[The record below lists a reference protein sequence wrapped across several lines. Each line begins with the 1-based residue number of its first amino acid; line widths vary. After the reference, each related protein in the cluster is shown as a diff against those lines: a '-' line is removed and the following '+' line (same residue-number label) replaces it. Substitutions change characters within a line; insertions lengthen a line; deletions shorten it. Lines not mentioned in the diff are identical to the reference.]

1 MANEPDNEDASKPKR
16 RPITIDLP
24 AEEVGRKAASAEAT
38 ASSAASAQAGDAVG
52 AKPSDATDN
61 VKPIEASTKP
71 AAGDSAGA
79 KAESRAG
86 PTGPEIPSAFATRK
100 TASSSSPPKWRPID
114 DPPPPPQRTFGAILM
129 AGIAGAAIGA
139 IVVVGLLVSGLLPPK
154 SDDGVAAEVAVLKA
168 EVASLKQATPNDGV
182 ASLQQQVTALEQK
195 VAESASAPPSGAT
208 DAQLKELQ
216 DRLAALE
223 QTAGQSAS
231 TDELETQVSKLA
243 QDLATLRSATPADA
257 ASLESSLTPI
267 RGELD
272 QLSTRIDEL
281 SAKIDAAPAEDRIA
295 GIETKLDG
303 TAKKVDLAAALAP
316 AVIADALD
324 AAIDSGRPFSAELA
338 ALKSL
343 AIGGD
348 SVEQLATDA
357 ETGVATL
364 AALRSDFETAI
375 AATDLTPIA
384 PETTGTIDRLWQS
397 AQGLVDVR
405 PAHPT
410 EGANPSAIIAR
421 IRAALDAGDLKR
433 AIDEWNALPD
443 TIKTPTSDWA
453 RQVEARIKADDLVAS
468 VRSEAL
474 SRLGAGQ

>member
-24 AEEVGRKAASAEAT
+24 AEEVGRKAASAEAA
-38 ASSAASAQAGDAVG
+38 ASSSASAQGGDAVG
-52 AKPSDATDN
+52 AEPSGATDE
-61 VKPIEASTKP
+61 VKVAEASAKP
-71 AAGDSAGA
+71 AADDSTGA
-79 KAESRAG
+79 KAEPKAG

-114 DPPPPPQRTFGAILM
+114 DPPPPPQRTFGPILM
-129 AGIAGAAIGA
+129 AGIAGAAIAA
-139 IVVVGLLVSGLLPPK
+139 IVVVGLFVSGLLPPRP
-154 SDDGVAAEVAVLKA
+154 DDGVAAEVAALTA
-168 EVASLKQATPNDGV
+168 ELASLKQAAPNDDLT
-182 ASLQQQVTALEQK
+182 SLQQQVTALEQK

-208 DAQLKELQ
+208 DAQLKDFQ
-216 DRLAALE
+216 DRLTALE
-223 QTAGQSAS
+223 QTGDQTAS
-231 TDELETQVSKLA
+231 TDELEAQVSKLA
-243 QDLATLRSATPADA
+243 QDLAALRNATPADA

-267 RGELD
+267 REELD
-272 QLSTRIDEL
+272 QLSTRVEEL
-281 SAKIDAAPAEDRIA
+281 AARVDATPAEDRIA
-295 GIETKLDG
+295 GIEAKLDE
-303 TAKKVDLAAALAP
+303 TTKKVDLAAALAP

-357 ETGVATL
+357 EAGVATL
-364 AALRSDFETAI
+364 AELRSGFETAI
-375 AATDLTPIA
+375 AATDLTPTA

-410 EGANPSAIIAR
+410 EGTNPSAIITR
-421 IRAALDAGDLKR
+421 IHGALDAGDLKR
-433 AIDEWNALPD
+433 AIEEWNTLPD
-443 TIKTPTSDWA
+443 SIKTPTADWA

-474 SRLGAGQ
+474 LKLGAGQ